1 MPVNA
6 DPSPVSRP
14 GARVVVHPDAA
25 TLAAAAAARLVAAL
39 QDAQAE
45 RGEATLVLTGGSVGI
60 GTLKALAGSPALAA
74 VDWSRVN
81 LWWGDERFVDASS
94 GDRNAGQAEV
104 LLSVLD
110 GLGLDRGRV
119 HPMGPS
125 DAFATPEDAA
135 ADYARQLAA
144 EAADG
149 ADTSLPVPVIDVLL
163 LGMGPDS
170 HVASL
175 FPDHAG
181 AKVAEGTA
189 IAVHDSPKPPPTRV
203 SLTRP
208 VINAS
213 ERLWLVLTGEEKA
226 SALGLALAGASYA
239 SVPAAGAKGRRRTTF
254 FVDEAAAAQVP
265 QELIDR
271 G

>member
-1 MPVNA
+1 MNA
-6 DPSPVSRP
+6 DPTPVSRSRVP

-25 TLAAAAAARLVAAL
+25 TLAAAAAARLVVAL

-60 GTLKALAGSPALAA
+60 GTLKALAGSPALTA

-81 LWWGDERFVDASS
+81 LWWGDERFVEASS
-94 GDRNAGQAEV
+94 ADRNAGQAEV

-125 DAFATPEDAA
+125 DTFATPEDAA

-149 ADTSLPVPVIDVLL
+149 ADTDLPVPVIDVLL

-181 AKVAEGTA
+181 ARTLEGTA
-189 IAVHDSPKPPPTRV
+189 IAVHDSPKPPPLRV
-203 SLTRP
+203 SLTFGA
-208 VINAS
+208 INTARQVWFLVAGQDKAPAVAVAVNGQAPR
-213 ERLWLVLTGEEKA
+213 ER
-226 SALGLALAGASYA
+226 
-239 SVPAAGAKGRRRTTF
+239 VPAAGAAGTRATLWLL
-254 FVDEAAAAQVP
+254 DASAAS
-265 QELIDR
+265 LI
-271 G
+271 